1 MNEAAARNVLLVRA
15 FEAGTV
21 SPEIWSDEDRAW
33 ASRAAAEVVGAGGGR
48 DAFLARRAALA
59 VERLGSRHRSI
70 PRALRAVEWRP
81 WVGWLVV
88 AAAFVL
94 GLAIDAIGPGKRINV
109 LAFPHMGL
117 LAWNFAVYAL
127 IATRAGARIAKSSV
141 HTLGPIA
148 RVVARAGHA
157 VAGDPTPTPHETGV
171 TSALAAFACDWAQA
185 TARLVAA
192 RIARVLHIAAA
203 AFAVGAIAGLYMRGL
218 AFEYRAGWES
228 TFLGPE
234 QAHWLLSIILGPAA
248 ALTGIEL
255 PGAGHF
261 AELRFSAGDGENAAP
276 WIHLYAAT
284 FALFVLLPRVILA
297 LGARLAEHR
306 LATRFPLRLEEAYFQ
321 RLVRG
326 FRGEAAQVRVF
337 PYGYVPSPRATLALN
352 ALVGRVFGPQ
362 SGFEIA
368 RSVPFGGEEAIP
380 PDAVP
385 TAPLALV
392 IALFAMTATPEPE
405 NQGAFVEAIAGRLSG
420 RVPLIVIVDESGFT
434 QRFAAD
440 PGRREERQ
448 DAWRRMFAGQAREPV
463 FADLEAADSGRAE
476 RELARALD
484 QAHAPEVGA

>member
-1 MNEAAARNVLLVRA
+1 VNEAAARNVLLVRA

-21 SPEIWSDEDRAW
+21 SPEIWSDDDRAW

-59 VERLGSRHRSI
+59 VERLGSRHRSVL
-70 PRALRAVEWRP
+70 RALRAVEWRP
-81 WVGWLVV
+81 WVGWVV
-88 AAAFVL
+88 VTAAFVL

-117 LAWNFAVYAL
+117 LAWNFAVYTL
-127 IATRAGARIAKSSV
+127 IATRAGARIAKISV
-141 HTLGPIA
+141 HSLGPIA

-157 VAGDPTPTPHETGV
+157 VAGDAPPAPREAGV
-171 TSALAAFACDWAQA
+171 TSALAAFARDWTQA

-234 QAHWLLSIILGPAA
+234 QAHWLLSIVLGPAA

-255 PGAGHF
+255 PGAAHF

-284 FALFVLLPRVILA
+284 FALFVLLPRALLA
-297 LGARLAEHR
+297 VGAWLAERR

-326 FRGEAAQVRVF
+326 FRGEAAQVHVV

-352 ALVGRVFGPQ
+352 SLVGRVFGPQ
-362 SGFEIA
+362 SVFEIA
-368 RSVPFGGEEAIP
+368 SSVPFGGEEAIP

-405 NQGAFVEAIAGRLSG
+405 NQGAFVEVIAGRLASG
-420 RVPLIVIVDESGFT
+420 VPLIVIVDESGFA
-434 QRFAAD
+434 QRFAGD
-440 PGRREERQ
+440 PGRRAERQ

-463 FADLEAADSGRAE
+463 FADLETADSGHAE

-484 QAHAPEVGA
+484 KAHAPEVAV